1 MIGAIGAR
9 RRQHPPAATEAPLE
23 HAPLELAPWRLR
35 WLPVCASTETE
46 LDRWLAQDP
55 RLAGDVP
62 LPAPRAV
69 IARRQR
75 FGRGQQGRPWC
86 SPAGGVWLSAALP
99 WPAAAATAAAPGLAV
114 AVGLCLRLEA
124 RGLPVRLKWPNDL
137 LLPGVTG
144 GRPRKLAGLLPRL
157 RLRGGTCRWARM
169 GVGLNVANRAP
180 EGAVALAELLGA
192 GLADPLL
199 WCGEVLAALEWAMAW
214 AGRPQEVCRQA
225 ERRLHR
231 PDGPIHLDS
240 IDWRI
245 AGLAADGGLRL
256 VHGSAERV
264 LHRGFGAG

>member
-1 MIGAIGAR
+1 MIGAIGALR
-9 RRQHPPAATEAPLE
+9 RRHPKPPGE
-23 HAPLELAPWRLR
+23 APLELAPWQLR
-35 WLPVCASTETE
+35 GLPVCASTETE

-55 RLAGDVP
+55 RLVGDAP

-137 LLPGVTG
+137 LLPGGVVG
-144 GRPRKLAGLLPRL
+144 GGGGGPRKLAGLLPRL

-169 GVGLNVANRAP
+169 GVGLNAANRAP
-180 EGAVALAELLGA
+180 VGAVALAELLGA
-192 GLADPLL
+192 GRADPLL

-214 AGRPQEVCRQA
+214 SGRPQEVCWQA

-231 PDGPIHLDS
+231 PDGPIHLDGVA
-240 IDWRI
+240 WRP

-256 VHGSAERV
+256 VAGSAERV
-264 LHRGFGAG
+264 LRRGFGAG

>member
-1 MIGAIGAR
+1 MIGAIGALR
-9 RRQHPPAATEAPLE
+9 RRRPLAPTDAL
-23 HAPLELAPWRLR
+23 LELAPPEPVSWRFR
-35 WLPVCASTETE
+35 GLPVCASTETE

-55 RLAGDVP
+55 RLVGDAP

-99 WPAAAATAAAPGLAV
+99 WPAAAAAAAAPGLAV

-137 LLPGVTG
+137 LLPDVG
-144 GRPRKLAGLLPRL
+144 GGGLRKLAGLLPRL

-169 GVGLNVANRAP
+169 GVGLNVANRP
-180 EGAVALAELLGA
+180 PDGAVALAELLGA
-192 GLADPLL
+192 ARADPLL

-225 ERRLHR
+225 ERRLHL
-231 PDGPIHLDS
+231 PDGPIHLDGV
-240 IDWRI
+240 DWRP
-245 AGLAADGGLRL
+245 AGLAPDGGLRL
-256 VHGSAERV
+256 VDGAAERV

>member
-9 RRQHPPAATEAPLE
+9 RRRPTAGTGAPP
-23 HAPLELAPWRLR
+23 ELAPWRLR

-46 LDRWLAQDP
+46 LDRWLARDP
-55 RLAGDVP
+55 RLAGDRP
-62 LPAPRAV
+62 LLAPRAV

-99 WPAAAATAAAPGLAV
+99 WPAQAATAAAPGLAV

-137 LLPGVTG
+137 LLPGAG
-144 GRPRKLAGLLPRL
+144 GPRKLAGLLPRL
-157 RLRGGTCRWARM
+157 RLRGGSCRWARV
-169 GVGLNVANRAP
+169 GVGLNASNRAP
-180 EGAVALAELLGA
+180 QGGVALAELLGA
-192 GLADPLL
+192 GCADPRH
-199 WCGEVLAALEWAMAW
+199 WVGEVLAALEWAMAW

-225 ERRLHR
+225 ERRLHL
-231 PDGPIHLDS
+231 PNGPIHLDG
-240 IDWRI
+240 IDWWP

-256 VHGSAERV
+256 VAGSAERV